1 MNYKEKIYERGND
14 LNRNKKKFKQFL
26 KLNNLP
32 YLIKGIKWYVINI
45 SLYYNYQKNPKNGD
59 DVPKNEKSST
69 Q

>member
-1 MNYKEKIYERGND
+1 M
-14 LNRNKKKFKQFL
+14 NRNKKKFKQFL